1 MEEVAISIQNVTKR
15 FKSIVAVND
24 LSIDIPKGE
33 FIGLLGPNG
42 AGKTTLIEMIE
53 GIQKPDSGQISI
65 MGKNWQKHEK
75 FLRGKIGLA
84 LQETRFTDKLTVFE
98 TLKLFGSFHSL
109 KSGNIKEILELVQ
122 LDKKQNDYVVNLSGG
137 QRQKLALGIA
147 IINKPEVLLLDEPTT
162 GLDPS
167 SRRDIWKILKELH
180 NNKTTIILTT
190 HYMEEAEYLCQ
201 KIIVLYSGKI
211 LAMGS
216 LQELLSH
223 SGEGEVVSFRTNQ
236 NTNPQ
241 TLIQQYPIQEYIWN
255 EEKQEGRFKIKDISK
270 YLSEFLDTLQKN
282 DMELIELDIRK
293 TTLDDL
299 FLSMTGRGLIDESD
313 LPTH

>member
-147 IINKPEVLLLDEPTT
+147 IINKP
-162 GLDPS
+162 
-167 SRRDIWKILKELH
+167 
-180 NNKTTIILTT
+180 
-190 HYMEEAEYLCQ
+190 
-201 KIIVLYSGKI
+201 
-211 LAMGS
+211 
-216 LQELLSH
+216 
-223 SGEGEVVSFRTNQ
+223 
-236 NTNPQ
+236 
-241 TLIQQYPIQEYIWN
+241 
-255 EEKQEGRFKIKDISK
+255 
-270 YLSEFLDTLQKN
+270 
-282 DMELIELDIRK
+282 
-293 TTLDDL
+293 
-299 FLSMTGRGLIDESD
+299 
-313 LPTH
+313 

>member
-1 MEEVAISIQNVTKR
+1 
-15 FKSIVAVND
+15 
-24 LSIDIPKGE
+24 
-33 FIGLLGPNG
+33 
-42 AGKTTLIEMIE
+42 
-53 GIQKPDSGQISI
+53 
-65 MGKNWQKHEK
+65 
-75 FLRGKIGLA
+75 
-84 LQETRFTDKLTVFE
+84 
-98 TLKLFGSFHSL
+98 
-109 KSGNIKEILELVQ
+109 
-122 LDKKQNDYVVNLSGG
+122 
-137 QRQKLALGIA
+137 
-147 IINKPEVLLLDEPTT
+147 
-162 GLDPS
+162 
-167 SRRDIWKILKELH
+167 
-180 NNKTTIILTT
+180 
-190 HYMEEAEYLCQ
+190 MEEAEYLCQ